1 MLVFLTNF
9 SFSDD
14 ETAGKVGITSRL
26 SRVERQVFCKHLF
39 QISDL
44 ELDQKGNVML
54 SRYLL
59 SSLK

>member
-1 MLVFLTNF
+1 MLVFLTDF

-26 SRVERQVFCKHLF
+26 SRVERQVFQKHLF

-44 ELDQKGNVML
+44 ELDQSGNVML
-54 SRYLL
+54 FAIYLK
-59 SSLK
+59 S

>member
-26 SRVERQVFCKHLF
+26 SRVERQVFCFLF

-44 ELDQKGNVML
+44 ELDQRGNVML
-54 SRYLL
+54 FSTHLT
-59 SSLK
+59 S